1 MRDAG
6 AAVAPHPDPLSLDA
20 RVELPAPAVLLQEGV
35 QRGQQLGHWR
45 EDSRVASE
53 AGTLVNRVPR

>member
-1 MRDAG
+1 
-6 AAVAPHPDPLSLDA
+6 
-20 RVELPAPAVLLQEGV
+20 VLLQEGV